1 MAARFCGFDQRIAMS
16 DTSFNPRDV
25 FPDSAH
31 RHAREG
37 FDYQQ
42 NCRGIA
48 AGIVIAEMKKGLAA
62 INLLTLCVYGA
73 AGRN

>member
-1 MAARFCGFDQRIAMS
+1 MTARMRVGCPKCIR
-16 DTSFNPRDV
+16 
-25 FPDSAH
+25 SAQVY
-31 RHAREG
+31 AREG